1 MLIPTPS
8 EIRFV
13 TATPRGTF
21 PFPPKMEGY
30 MVIAYRGL
38 EEGEEDT
45 LLCWNLEQN
54 KRVDRD
60 QLIFKDSF
68 DPAAFPKE
76 IWALAEELA
85 TEKDKVKA
93 LDDMVKQ
100 LKAGNDPTI
109 QSLTLSLDGSRTDNE
124 RLREELRQSRRE
136 ISRMHDSLNE
146 AFKENRELE
155 AKVKKLTNDL
165 LSTAN
170 ERDNEVSSLA
180 IEKAKDM
187 LPNLKKERDFY
198 RRQAT
203 ELAAENR
210 TLNEEVSS
218 LNASGSL
225 DKGVHVQYLRDIR
238 KLERKLHKAKG
249 REKRQA
255 EHALNRF
262 KENLDLS
269 KQLATLQTQFDT
281 VNLAFNQ
288 ERKLSKE
295 LAQNL
300 DSTLNRLDKLKAG
313 KVEETSTPETGVKLP
328 DKIVNLTVNIAS
340 LNVMELNN
348 YT

>member
-21 PFPPKMEGY
+21 PFPPKTEGY
-30 MVIAYRGL
+30 MVISYHGL

-45 LLCWNLEQN
+45 LLCWNLEQQ
-54 KRVDRD
+54 KRVEREKI
-60 QLIFKDSF
+60 IFKDSF
-68 DPAAFPKE
+68 DPSVFPKE
-76 IWALAEELA
+76 IWALVEELT
-85 TEKDKVKA
+85 TEKEKVKA

-100 LKAGNDPTI
+100 LQAGNDPTI

-124 RLREELRQSRRE
+124 RLREELRKSRDE
-136 ISRMHDSLNE
+136 ISRMHDSLVE
-146 AFKENRELE
+146 ATKEKRELE
-155 AKVKKLTNDL
+155 LKVKKLTNDL

-170 ERDNEVSSLA
+170 ERDNEVVQLA
-180 IEKAKDM
+180 TDKAKDM
-187 LPNLKKERDFY
+187 LPNIQRERDFY
-198 RRQAT
+198 RRMSI

-210 TLNEEVSS
+210 TLSEEVSH
-218 LNASGSL
+218 LEAV
-225 DKGVHVQYLRDIR
+225 DTMEKGVEIQYLRDIR

-249 REKRQA
+249 REKKQT

-269 KQLATLQTQFDT
+269 KQLATLQNQFDT
-281 VNLAFNQ
+281 VNTAFNQ

-300 DSTLNRLDKLKAG
+300 DSVLNRLDKLKAG
-313 KVEETSTPETGVKLP
+313 KTEETSTTEAGVTLP

-348 YT
+348 YA